1 MATLQEA
8 LAAALDHQEAGRF
21 AKADILYRRILDAAP
36 GHPHAL
42 HLWGILAALTGR
54 PDEAA
59 ARIGR
64 AVAVAPDIADF
75 HVNLARVEAALNRPG
90 RAARHY
96 ANAVALRPEEVE
108 PRFQLAGLLQ
118 DLGRL
123 AEADAQY
130 GALLT
135 VAPLHAGI
143 HLNRALLRE
152 AQGQASKARDGLRT
166 TLALEPAHPKALLR
180 LAATERELG
189 RGADAL
195 AAQRRGMTALRDAAD
210 GAPEAGPFTTL
221 GALLAGEGL
230 PERAAEAARIA
241 VALAPDDPVLWN
253 ELANRLKGMGRQ
265 GEALAQS
272 AACYGRG
279 LALLPGNPVLLNNRA
294 DGWLKLG
301 RLDRAEGDAREAV
314 AADPGFAAG
323 WNTLGSVLMAGG
335 RAGDALDAFGQAV
348 RADPAKD
355 APSNAQARFNRSIAL
370 LTLGRLA
377 EGWDEYE
384 QGWAVP
390 SGRFPRAGFPQ
401 PLWDG
406 RPLDGGALLVWGE
419 QGLGDEV
426 MFASLIPQ
434 LAEDGVRVVLD
445 CDARLAP
452 LLGRG
457 LPNNQLGVTVVAR
470 TEPLAG
476 RLTAPDVVA
485 QIPAGSLP
493 RLMRRRI
500 GDFAG
505 RQPPFLKA
513 DPDRVAELRRRCGD
527 GHGEGRRLIGISWSS
542 KNASVG
548 HLRSIPPDRLARAL
562 DGALDGA
569 PDRPEVKLVSLQYG
583 DVAAE
588 VAAAGVS
595 DPGLDA
601 WGDIDGL
608 AALIAA
614 MDLVVS
620 VDNSTV
626 HLAGGLGRPTWALLP
641 HAADWRWMQERHETV
656 WYPSVRLF
664 RQDRPGDWDGV
675 LRDLGKAMR
684 MG

>member
-59 ARIGR
+59 GRIGR
-64 AVAVAPDIADF
+64 AIAVTPDIADF
-75 HVNLARVEAALNRPG
+75 HVNLARIEAALNRPD

-118 DLGRL
+118 DLDRPD
-123 AEADAQY
+123 EADEQY
-130 GALLT
+130 GALLAM
-135 VAPLHAGI
+135 APLHAGI

-152 AQGQASKARDGLRT
+152 AQGQAAKAREGLRT

-180 LAATERELG
+180 LAAMERELG
-189 RGADAL
+189 RGGAAL
-195 AAQRRGMTALRDAAD
+195 AAQRRGMTVLRDAANGVPD
-210 GAPEAGPFTTL
+210 AGLFTTL
-221 GALLAGEGL
+221 GTLLAGEGL
-230 PERAAEAARIA
+230 PEPAAEAARVA
-241 VALAPDDPVLWN
+241 VALAPDDPVPWN
-253 ELANRLKGMGRQ
+253 ELANRLKGLGRQ

-272 AACYGRG
+272 VAGHGRG
-279 LALLPGNPVLLNNRA
+279 LVLLPGNPVLLNNRA
-294 DGWLKLG
+294 DGWLKLAE
-301 RLDRAEGDAREAV
+301 LERAEEDARAAV
-314 AADPGFAAG
+314 AAEPGFAAG
-323 WNTLGSVLMAGG
+323 WNTLGSILMARG
-335 RAGDALDAFGQAV
+335 RAGDALDAYDQAMRV
-348 RADPAKD
+348 DPAND
-355 APSNAQARFNRSIAL
+355 APDNAQARFNRSIAL

-377 EGWDEYE
+377 EGWDAYE

-401 PLWDG
+401 PPWDG
-406 RPLDGGALLVWGE
+406 RPLKDGALLVWGE

-426 MFASLIPQ
+426 MFASLVPQ
-434 LAEDGVRVVLD
+434 LVKDGVRVVLD

-452 LLGRG
+452 LLARG
-457 LPNNQLGVTVVAR
+457 LPGVTVVAR
-470 TEPLAG
+470 SEPLDA
-476 RLTAPDVVA
+476 RLTTPDVVA
-485 QIPAGSLP
+485 QSPAGSLP

-513 DPDRVAELRRRCGD
+513 DPDRVAELRQRVAD
-527 GHGEGRRLIGISWSS
+527 GHGEGRRLVGISWSS
-542 KNASVG
+542 KNAAAG
-548 HLRSIPPDRLARAL
+548 PLRSIPLGRLAEAL
-562 DGALDGA
+562 DGALDG
-569 PDRPEVKLVSLQYG
+569 PGVTLVSLQYG

-641 HAADWRWMQERHETV
+641 HAADWRWMQGRRDTV

-664 RQDRPGDWDGV
+664 RQHRAGDWDGV
-675 LRDLGKAMR
+675 LRDLREAMR
-684 MG
+684 EG

>member
-8 LAAALDHQEAGRF
+8 LVAALDHQEAGRF
-21 AKADILYRRILDAAP
+21 AKADTLYRRILAASP

-54 PDEAA
+54 TDEAID
-59 ARIGR
+59 RIRR
-64 AVAVAPDIADF
+64 AIAVAPDIADF
-75 HVNLARVEAALNRPG
+75 SINLARVEAALKRPD
-90 RAARHY
+90 RAARLY
-96 ANAVALRPEEVE
+96 ANAVALQPEAVE
-108 PRFQLAGLLQ
+108 PRFQLAGFLQ
-118 DLGRL
+118 DLGRT
-123 AEADAQY
+123 AEAEEQY
-130 GALLT
+130 GALLR
-135 VAPLHAGI
+135 VAPLHASI

-152 AQGQASKARDGLRT
+152 AQGRFAGARDGFRAALV
-166 TLALEPAHPKALLR
+166 LEPAHAKALLR

-189 RGADAL
+189 RGGAAM
-195 AAQRRGMTALRDAAD
+195 AAQRRAMTVSDDPADA
-210 GAPEAGPFTTL
+210 GLFSTL
-221 GALLAGEGL
+221 ASLLAGEGL

-241 VALAPDDPVLWN
+241 VTLAPGDPALWN
-253 ELANRLKGMGRQ
+253 ELANRLKGLGR
-265 GEALAQS
+265 LADS
-272 AACYGRG
+272 VTGYGRG
-279 LALLPGNPVLLNNRA
+279 LVLLPGNPVLLNNRA

-301 RLDRAEGDAREAV
+301 RLEPAEVDARAAV
-314 AADPGFAAG
+314 AAEPEFEPKFAGG
-323 WNTLGSVLMAGG
+323 WNTLGSVLMARGK
-335 RAGDALDAFGQAV
+335 AGEALGAFEQAV
-348 RADPAKD
+348 NADD
-355 APSNAQARFNRSIAL
+355 GAPQARFNRSIAL

-377 EGWDEYE
+377 EGWDDYE
-384 QGWAVP
+384 LGWAVP
-390 SGRFPRAGFPQ
+390 SGRFPRAEFPQ

-406 RPLDGGALLVWGE
+406 RPLGDGRLLVWGE

-434 LAEDGVRVVLD
+434 LAGEGVRVVLD

-452 LLGRG
+452 LFARS
-457 LPNNQLGVTVVAR
+457 LPHCLPHCPPGVTVVAR
-470 TEPLAG
+470 GEPPDG

-500 GDFAG
+500 EDFAG
-505 RQPPFLKA
+505 RQPAFLKA
-513 DPDRVAELRRRCGD
+513 DPDRVAELRRRLGD
-527 GHGEGRRLIGISWSS
+527 GRRLIGVSWSS
-542 KNASVG
+542 KNAAVG
-548 HLRSIPPDRLARAL
+548 HLRSLPLARLAHAL
-562 DGALDGA
+562 E
-569 PDRPEVKLVSLQYG
+569 RPGVRLVSLQYG

-588 VAAAGVS
+588 AAAAGVT

-641 HAADWRWMQERHETV
+641 HSAEWRWMQGRHDTV

-664 RQDRPGDWDGV
+664 RQTAPGDWDGV
-675 LRDLGKAMR
+675 LRKLGEALLV
-684 MG
+684 G